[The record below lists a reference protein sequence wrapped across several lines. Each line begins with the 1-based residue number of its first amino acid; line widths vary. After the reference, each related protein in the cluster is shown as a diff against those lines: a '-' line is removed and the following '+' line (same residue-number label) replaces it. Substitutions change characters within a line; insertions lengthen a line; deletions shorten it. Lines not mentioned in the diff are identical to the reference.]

1 MYGLC
6 TTKPANWSRLLRSL
20 PIAVATISILLVAT
34 NAKAACGDPRAYK
47 STVVPKMPILA
58 HLDSGATT
66 EHGNPND
73 NSIVGL
79 WHVTYTAGGQLFY
92 DAFDEWHADGTEFE
106 NANVPPIGGNVCVG
120 VWTTRGKQNVRLNHI
135 GWVFDS
141 NGNSAGTF
149 TLTETNRLGANGL
162 HYTGTFDYRLYDVN
176 GKLLGEVKGTQ
187 KATRISVK

>member
-66 EHGNPND
+66 EPGNPND
-73 NSIVGL
+73 KSLRTPTSHPSGEMCA
-79 WHVTYTAGGQLFY
+79 WACGQ
-92 DAFDEWHADGTEFE
+92 
-106 NANVPPIGGNVCVG
+106 P
-120 VWTTRGKQNVRLNHI
+120 GKNKT
-135 GWVFDS
+135 
-141 NGNSAGTF
+141 SA
-149 TLTETNRLGANGL
+149 
-162 HYTGTFDYRLYDVN
+162 
-176 GKLLGEVKGTQ
+176 
-187 KATRISVK
+187 